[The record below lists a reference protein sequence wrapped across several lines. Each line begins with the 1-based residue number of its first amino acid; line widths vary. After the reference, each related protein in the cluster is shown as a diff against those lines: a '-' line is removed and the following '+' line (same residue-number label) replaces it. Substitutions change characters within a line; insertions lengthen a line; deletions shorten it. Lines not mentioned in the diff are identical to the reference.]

1 MINKLIGRILSPP
14 GAGVKLFPSMIYGQI
29 ELNSTL
35 GKKFHVVLR
44 GNGNG
49 SLLSLA
55 CLIIFVCL
63 YIYLQFSGRPQ
74 QMFLEEV
81 FNQTIGVL

>member
-1 MINKLIGRILSPP
+1 M
-14 GAGVKLFPSMIYGQI
+14 
-29 ELNSTL
+29 
-35 GKKFHVVLR
+35 VLR

-74 QMFLEEV
+74 QKFLEEV
-81 FNQTIGVL
+81 FNQTFAVLWQELLWSPWLRPQQMFLEEAFNKIS